1 MALAEEEVGLQLL
14 VGADA
19 FWARASPDIAAA
31 KRRVLAQAMS
41 FEGDVAGLAVANAID
56 SSLAADRRVLVDDYT
71 RVNINDCALG
81 SRAGRRD
88 AALQAE
94 SLATDAMFRALV
106 DAGVGVK
113 ITNPILPLGLNYPC
127 RNHKKLIVADDVAYI
142 GGVNFSDHNFAWPD
156 LMLRL
161 EGPTA
166 AAFLADDFERTF
178 RGRGAA
184 AQVDLGAVRLA
195 ALDGRSNREGFADVI
210 QLIHDARREIVV
222 VSPYLTAP
230 FTDALAAVARLGVTV
245 RILTPWPNNKPIVRD
260 ALLWASRRHGF
271 EVVLGPVMSHLK
283 GLLIDGERLVL
294 GSSNFDFAS
303 LAAEEE
309 FLAIV
314 SDRAIVADFQ
324 ARVIAPALATAMLPP
339 DPASVRGRDADFMLR
354 VAAVIAGATRG
365 FSRRVVDWPSG
376 LSSSKPTLHSVEANA
391 Q

>member
-71 RVNINDCALG
+71 RVNMNDCALG

-88 AALQAE
+88 AALRAE
-94 SLATDAMFRALV
+94 VLATDAMFRALV
-106 DAGVGVK
+106 RAGVAVRV
-113 ITNPILPLGLNYPC
+113 TNPILPLVLNYPC

-156 LMLRL
+156 IMLRL
-161 EGPTA
+161 EGSTTA
-166 AAFLADDFERTF
+166 DFLADDFERTF
-178 RGRGAA
+178 GGRGAPA
-184 AQVDLGAVRLA
+184 RVDLGAVCLM
-195 ALDGRSNREGFADVI
+195 ALDGRSNREGFDDVI
-210 QLIHDARREIVV
+210 ELIHGSRREIVV

-230 FTDALAAVARLGVTV
+230 FTDALAAAARLGVTV

-303 LAAEEE
+303 IAAEEE

-314 SDRAIVADFQ
+314 SDTAVIADFQ
-324 ARVIAPALATAMLPP
+324 ARVVAPAVAAAIYPPGGGGAKGRSADLA
-339 DPASVRGRDADFMLR
+339 LR
-354 VAAVIAGATRG
+354 VAAVVAGAARG
-365 FSRRVVDWPSG
+365 FPRVAVDWPSRA
-376 LSSSKPTLHSVEANA
+376 LNSKPT
-391 Q
+391 